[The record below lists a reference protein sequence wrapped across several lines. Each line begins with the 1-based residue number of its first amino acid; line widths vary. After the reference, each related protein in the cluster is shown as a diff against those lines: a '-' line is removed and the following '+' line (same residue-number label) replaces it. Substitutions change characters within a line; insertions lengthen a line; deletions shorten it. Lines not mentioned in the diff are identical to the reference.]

1 MIGRQGLVRAT
12 SLTGF
17 ALAGAAAC
25 LPSPALAD
33 SPPGPFLAFFD
44 WDSVKIESAAAERLD
59 NVVWLFG
66 KIVGNHIVISAH
78 ADRSGSETYNLDLS
92 RRRAK
97 VVRGYLVRHG
107 VPEAAISVRA
117 YGETQ
122 PLVETEDGVREA
134 QNRYV
139 FVTYIVR

>member
-1 MIGRQGLVRAT
+1 MGLT
-12 SLTGF
+12 F
-17 ALAGAAAC
+17 AGAVAC
-25 LPSPALAD
+25 LPSPARAD
-33 SPPGPFLAFFD
+33 SPAGPFLAFFD

-66 KIVGNHIVISAH
+66 KVVGNGIVISAH
-78 ADRSGSETYNLDLS
+78 TDRSGTEAYNLNLS

-97 VVRGYLVRHG
+97 VARDYLVRHG